1 MQCHAWAVFRQRCRQ
16 EQQQTH
22 DTRTGA
28 SVMFLGSVQAL
39 CPDTIPAPMMER
51 YSPLSPPA
59 WASAP
64 ADHENVIMRR
74 MEGAERQKAYYRVSM
89 VFSGFCITPITP

>member
-1 MQCHAWAVFRQRCRQ
+1 MQCHAWGRFRQRCRQ

-22 DTRTGA
+22 DTRPGA
-28 SVMFLGSVQAL
+28 SVMFSGPVQAL

-51 YSPLSPPA
+51 YLRLASSA
-59 WASAP
+59 WAFSP

-74 MEGAERQKAYYRVSM
+74 MEDKLGSACCCCVAKRGMQSWNLV
-89 VFSGFCITPITP
+89 ITP